1 MVKIRLARH
10 GKRNDPFYRI
20 VAIESSKRREGKPL
34 DIIGFWHPKK
44 DTKEIDKKKY
54 AYWVDNGAQV
64 SQAVLELIG
73 K

>member
-20 VAIESSKRREGKPL
+20 VAIESSKRRGGEPL
-34 DIIGFWHPKK
+34 DIIGYWYPKK
-44 DTKEIDKKKY
+44 EDKKIDKKKY
-54 AYWVDNGAQV
+54 DYWIKNGAQATN
-64 SQAVLELIG
+64 AVTQLVD

>member
-20 VAIESSKRREGKPL
+20 VAIESSKRRGGEPL
-34 DIIGFWHPKK
+34 DVIGYWHPKK
-44 DTKEIDKKKY
+44 DDKKIDNKKY
-54 AYWVDNGAQV
+54 DYWVKNGAQV
-64 SQAVLELIG
+64 TNAVSQLVA

>member
-34 DIIGFWHPKK
+34 EVLGHWYPKK
-44 DTKEIDKKKY
+44 DQKKIDKKRLG
-54 AYWVDNGAQV
+54 YWVDNGAVV
-64 SQAVLELIG
+64 SKAVSNLM
-73 K
+73 KT

>member
-20 VAIESSKRREGKPL
+20 VAIESTKRREGEPL
-34 DIIGFWHPKK
+34 DVIGYWHPKK
-44 DTKEIDKKKY
+44 DDKKIDKKKY
-54 AYWVDNGAQV
+54 DYWVKNGAQV
-64 SQAVLELIG
+64 TDAVARLVT

>member
-20 VAIESSKRREGKPL
+20 VAIESAKKREGEPL
-34 DIIGFWHPKK
+34 EVIGHWYPKK
-44 DTKEIDKKKY
+44 NEKKIDKKRFD
-54 AYWVDNGAQV
+54 YWVANGAQV
-64 SQAVLELIG
+64 TKAVTDILE